1 MSRSPQTNAKRMRE
15 REVQMKRKAKMAKR
29 LERKAHKRATKDD
42 PKDPA
47 ARDVTAE
54 FVTGIP
60 APDEPVS
67 RASLDRQR
75 RLVDGLP
82 AGALAHFES
91 TLRELQSRADA
102 MLERQRGTGAGDA
115 PAATTRAPRPKPTS

>member
-1 MSRSPQTNAKRMRE
+1 MRE

-60 APDEPVS
+60 APSIPM
-67 RASLDRQR
+67 
-75 RLVDGLP
+75 P
-82 AGALAHFES
+82 PPPMP
-91 TLRELQSRADA
+91 T
-102 MLERQRGTGAGDA
+102 
-115 PAATTRAPRPKPTS
+115 PKPTQVAPPPPPPPAPADPAVEKKTEKKLEKK